1 MIDIQTT
8 AGYSFEH
15 AGGASN
21 DIIGID
27 NMNVYSGGGKAKK
40 RSSGKKK
47 KTTKRKPLS
56 KKAKQMS
63 KMRMRNVKKI
73 SQRAKKLSK
82 RLKQRASR
90 RVVINSLASSR
101 PVTPETINSLSPSMK
116 RFVSKIPRDASSS
129 SKLTSWPD
137 VPFTPT
143 NKVDKKAFEDARKGL
158 ANILKQKPGKIKS
171 KSIVKFSDYK
181 SKPTKAKAVLKA
193 SSKKKGQTR

>member
-56 KKAKQMS
+56 KKAKVMS
-63 KMRMRNVKKI
+63 KMRMIGMR
-73 SQRAKKLSK
+73 RAKYRSKRITK
-82 RLKQRASR
+82 RLKQRKA
-90 RVVINSLASSR
+90 RVQIIESLTGNKPIN
-101 PVTPETINSLSPSMK
+101 PETMLSLPPDMR
-116 RFVSKIPRDASSS
+116 RFVSKIPGDTSSS
-129 SKLTSWPD
+129 SKLTSWAP
-137 VPFTPT
+137 VTP
-143 NKVDKKAFEDARKGL
+143 NKVSSKSFEDARKGL
-158 ANILKQKPGKIKS
+158 IEILKKKPGKVRS
-171 KSIVKFSDYK
+171 KSIIKFSDYK
-181 SKPTKAKAVLKA
+181 SKPTKAKASLKA
-193 SSKKKGQTR
+193 RSKKKGSGR